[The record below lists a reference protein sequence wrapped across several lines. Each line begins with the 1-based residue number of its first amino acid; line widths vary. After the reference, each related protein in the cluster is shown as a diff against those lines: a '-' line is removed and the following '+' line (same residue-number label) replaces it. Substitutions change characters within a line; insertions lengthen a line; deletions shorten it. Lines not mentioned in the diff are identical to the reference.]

1 MHSEQSLGMT
11 QLKKTRSMLSLS
23 KPLILGSNSPRRQQI
38 LRDAGFSFQVQVLPT
53 EEDFPEDMPSQDVPV
68 FLALKKAEA
77 FRSLLENNLV
87 LTADTVVRI
96 NEKILNKPIDA
107 ADARRMLRLLSGQT
121 HEVTTGV
128 CLMSAEQTWSFADTA
143 RVHFRELT
151 EWEIDYYLEAC
162 RPFDKAG
169 AYGVQ
174 DFIGM
179 VGIDRIEGSYFTVM
193 GLPIHRVYAQLVEAG
208 FLQTV

>member
-1 MHSEQSLGMT
+1 
-11 QLKKTRSMLSLS
+11 MLLLS

-38 LRDAGFSFQVQVLPT
+38 LKDAGFSFQVQVLPT
-53 EEDFPEDMPSQDVPV
+53 EEDFPEDMPSQEVPV
-68 FLALKKAEA
+68 FLARKKAEA
-77 FRSLLENNLV
+77 FRPVLENNLI

-107 ADARRMLRLLSGQT
+107 ADARKMLRLLSNQT

-128 CLMSAEQTWSFADTA
+128 CLMSAEETLTFVDTA

-151 EWEIDYYLEAC
+151 DWEIDYYLEAC

-179 VGIDRIEGSYFTVM
+179 VGIDRLEGSYFTVM
-193 GLPIHRVYAQLVEAG
+193 GLPIHRVYEA
-208 FLQTV
+208 LNDKILR

>member
-1 MHSEQSLGMT
+1 M
-11 QLKKTRSMLSLS
+11 
-23 KPLILGSNSPRRQQI
+23 ILGSNSPRRQQI

-107 ADARRMLRLLSGQT
+107 ADAWRMLRLLSGQT

>member
-1 MHSEQSLGMT
+1 MLLLT
-11 QLKKTRSMLSLS
+11 Q
-23 KPLILGSNSPRRQQI
+23 PLILGSNSPRRQQI

-53 EEDFPEDMPSQDVPV
+53 EEDFPEDMPSQEVPV
-68 FLALKKAEA
+68 FLARKKAEA
-77 FRSLLENNLV
+77 FRPVLENNLV

-96 NEKILNKPIDA
+96 NEKILNKPTDP
-107 ADARRMLRLLSGQT
+107 ADARRMLKLLSGHT

-128 CLMSAEQTWSFADTA
+128 CLMSAEQTLSFADTA

-151 EWEIDYYLEAC
+151 DWEIDYYLEAC

-179 VGIDRIEGSYFTVM
+179 VGIDWLEGSYFTVM
-193 GLPIHRVYAQLVEAG
+193 GLPIHRVYEA
-208 FLQTV
+208 LSAKIRR